1 MNLLSTLLKVSKQ
14 KYFTNFF
21 KSNDN
26 DMNGKSNNDSP
37 TSIIH
42 EGNFITD
49 PISIV
54 NVLNYISSAVAHKVQ
69 SKIKFSNKFFSDF
82 LPPNIHEYI
91 ILSQITEDEISKI
104 ISSLNS
110 SKSTAPNSI
119 PIKILKPFQ
128 VQISKHFTDIFNLS
142 FSISIFFRFFKIC
155 QSYPNS

>member
-54 NVLNYISSAVAHKVQ
+54 NVLNYISSTVAHKVQ

-91 ILSQITEDEISKI
+91 ILSQITED
-104 ISSLNS
+104 
-110 SKSTAPNSI
+110 
-119 PIKILKPFQ
+119 
-128 VQISKHFTDIFNLS
+128 
-142 FSISIFFRFFKIC
+142 
-155 QSYPNS
+155 